1 MRRNSILFTAL
12 VFLFVLSSGMAAQ
25 GVEEI
30 VELRLQRAKCLCGVV
45 LYPDDAPV
53 SGAKIEELGKDWKG
67 SLRSTFADSR
77 GSFTLEP
84 VKGRKVYYLQ
94 ITAPASAHG
103 INPLRVPVQVVHFRG
118 TKLMRLV
125 LRLA

>member
-1 MRRNSILFTAL
+1 MHRNSIPFTAL
-12 VFLFVLSSGMAAQ
+12 VFLFVLSSVWSAQ

-30 VELRLQRAKCLCGVV
+30 VELRLQRVKCLCGVV
-45 LYPDDAPV
+45 LYPNDDPV

-67 SLRSTFADSR
+67 SLRSTFADSK
-77 GSFTLEP
+77 GAFTLEP

-103 INPLRVPVQVVHFRG
+103 IKPLRVPIQVVHFRG
-118 TKLMRLV
+118 TRLMRLF
-125 LRLA
+125 LHLA